1 MGDDSPRLAEPVG
14 MCLCPA
20 WAHGPGCMRHALPS
34 PVPALAA
41 PPQRKQSRPDAI
53 TIGCRV
59 RVVGGLEGHDGRE
72 GRVVNFLKREN
83 RVTLDLSGARL
94 VVNVAQV
101 EKIQKEELA
110 LPTWS
115 ARAQTAQPGPRRRGT
130 WPCRPKTRSKS
141 PPKLDPEAL
150 RFTEQEELTLP
161 SKVRLLGKYPRLQGA
176 DALLVLYELDEAQR
190 RVADLGTHLRAREV
204 ELTQLTQVI
213 FLLRDESKGKGS
225 PSAQLICH
233 NLY

>member
-1 MGDDSPRLAEPVG
+1 MLGLGMSDAEPVG

-34 PVPALAA
+34 PVPALEA
-41 PPQRKQSRPDAI
+41 PPQRKQSRRPESI

-59 RVVGGLEGHDGRE
+59 RVVGGLEGYDGRE

-83 RVTLDLSGARL
+83 RVTLDLSGAHL
-94 VVNVAQV
+94 VVNAAQV

-190 RVADLGTHLRAREV
+190 RVADLGTRLRARDI
-204 ELTQLTQVI
+204 ELMQLTQVI
-213 FLLRDESKGKGS
+213 FLLRDESRGKGS
-225 PSAQLICH
+225 LS
-233 NLY
+233 